1 MLAGAAVLC
10 KSHFQ
15 DTTDLSSTAAEF
27 ITAVE
32 AGKYIFQVRSIL
44 NDIGLPQD
52 DATVLYEN
60 NQGSLLMASAQQ
72 PTKRTRHI
80 DIKNFSFN
88 KIGVK
93 PTSLQ

>member
-32 AGKYIFQVRSIL
+32 AGKYIILVRSIL
-44 NDIGLPQD
+44 NDIGLP
-52 DATVLYEN
+52 
-60 NQGSLLMASAQQ
+60 
-72 PTKRTRHI
+72 
-80 DIKNFSFN
+80 
-88 KIGVK
+88 
-93 PTSLQ
+93 

>member
-32 AGKYIFQVRSIL
+32 AGKYIILVRSIL

-93 PTSLQ
+93 PTSL